1 MTAERKKLSLGQV
14 GARGEERSAADRT
27 RAWKVSASRQE
38 ALKERARD
46 MRRNPTEAQKALW
59 ERLKDKQCGFTFNR
73 EVVMGSAI
81 VDFACKTRWLVVEVG
96 DTEGP
101 QATIAEMSAIP
112 RIAEI
117 YRRTLYQPYK
127 VQVARNSSEIL
138 GGLDKVDIIV
148 VVLLSLLTTG
158 SAIRSYFWIMRAAS
172 SRSAEGPTEA
182 TSSQAIS
189 LMVAPGAAARSSRS
203 DSTPARR
210 PFSSVA

>member
-81 VDFACKTRWLVVEVG
+81 VDFACKTRWLVVETGGDGESETTLAALSDRKLTDVG
-96 DTEGP
+96 VRVMRFADAEVLADTDAVVKAIKDELQKPFEKP
-101 QATIAEMSAIP
+101 QIE
-112 RIAEI
+112 
-117 YRRTLYQPYK
+117 RT
-127 VQVARNSSEIL
+127 
-138 GGLDKVDIIV
+138 G
-148 VVLLSLLTTG
+148 
-158 SAIRSYFWIMRAAS
+158 
-172 SRSAEGPTEA
+172 
-182 TSSQAIS
+182 
-189 LMVAPGAAARSSRS
+189 
-203 DSTPARR
+203 
-210 PFSSVA
+210 